1 MMGGSAL
8 PETLLIIPNQERAVN
23 MLEDRA
29 AIQGPDKNLM
39 KLNKGKVLD
48 L

>member
-8 PETLLIIPNQERAVN
+8 PETLLIIPNRVN

-48 L
+48 LETE